1 MRVRPLIDCIMSEI
15 EPFFL
20 FSDLGINIDSINH
33 YLSVLPVFISESVWS
48 LYVFSILSGIDCSES
63 FRISHLHD
71 SVTCLYISIIHYL
84 GLFIYVHMLV
94 SRLKSDCDCYFSCT
108 FYTFTT

>member
-33 YLSVLPVFISESVWS
+33 YLSVLPVFISEPVWS
-48 LYVFSILSGIDCSES
+48 LYFYIRYYHVCTS
-63 FRISHLHD
+63 D
-71 SVTCLYISIIHYL
+71 SVYS
-84 GLFIYVHMLV
+84 
-94 SRLKSDCDCYFSCT
+94 
-108 FYTFTT
+108 FYCQV

>member
-33 YLSVLPVFISESVWS
+33 YLSVLPFFFISESVYHYMFFYI
-48 LYVFSILSGIDCSES
+48 LRYRLFRVFSYKS
-63 FRISHLHD
+63 F
-71 SVTCLYISIIHYL
+71 T
-84 GLFIYVHMLV
+84 
-94 SRLKSDCDCYFSCT
+94 
-108 FYTFTT
+108 

>member
-48 LYVFSILSGIDCSES
+48 LYVF
-63 FRISHLHD
+63 
-71 SVTCLYISIIHYL
+71 LYSQVL
-84 GLFIYVHMLV
+84 TVQSLFV
-94 SRLKSDCDCYFSCT
+94 
-108 FYTFTT
+108 

>member
-33 YLSVLPVFISESVWS
+33 YLSVLPVFISEFVWS
-48 LYVFSILSGIDCSES
+48 LYVF
-63 FRISHLHD
+63 
-71 SVTCLYISIIHYL
+71 LYSQ
-84 GLFIYVHMLV
+84 V
-94 SRLKSDCDCYFSCT
+94 
-108 FYTFTT
+108 